1 MSMSDP
7 VTNVTLSLTGLAVV
21 LFGPQV
27 GPMAA
32 ILFCAVSGS
41 LWPVTAMEGAT
52 RLTAL
57 LMLIRC
63 VLTSVALTGALA
75 GYLIS
80 YYSLT
85 TLEVLAPVA
94 FFLAAF
100 GDGWKPVIE
109 AASKALTGLVS
120 RIGSK

>member
-1 MSMSDP
+1 MSDP

-41 LWPVTAMEGAT
+41 LWPITAMEGAT
-52 RLTAL
+52 RTSAFFMLT
-57 LMLIRC
+57 RC

-75 GYLIS
+75 GFLTS

-85 TLEVLAPVA
+85 TLELLAPVA

-100 GDGWKPVIE
+100 GDGWKPVIA
-109 AASKALTGLVS
+109 AASKALAGFLS
-120 RIGSK
+120 RTGSK